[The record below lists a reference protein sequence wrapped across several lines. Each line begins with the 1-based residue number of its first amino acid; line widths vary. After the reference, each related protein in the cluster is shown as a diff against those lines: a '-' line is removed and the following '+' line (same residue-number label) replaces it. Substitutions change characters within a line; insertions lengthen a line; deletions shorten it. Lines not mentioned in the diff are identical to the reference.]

1 MTAIVLGVLAG
12 LLAGTIWGLAPGII
26 SKYGRGKPF
35 YIINYARSMYAVLLL
50 ALIVIAS
57 SLPLSISPVGLLVIA
72 ISAVFGPLLGD
83 LFYIYSI
90 QRIGGGN
97 AVSIGYIYIFI
108 AQVLSAIFYHEQLS
122 PRLVVGT
129 VLAMTGIYLIYSG
142 EKHRL
147 NKAGVAAALAAALSW
162 GMGAT
167 LSRLA
172 VSYGA
177 PLVVAL
183 YRNLT
188 VLLILVTVSYRET
201 PYVFTK
207 NGFIL
212 GFIAGGLG
220 FGIGMTLFLYA
231 VKTVGV
237 AVTALATSIS
247 PVLGR
252 IFSRIIAGEKPSP
265 RAVYG
270 TLVSALGI
278 FIGVY

>member
-1 MTAIVLGVLAG
+1 MTTVVLGILAG

-26 SKYGRGKPF
+26 SRYGRGKPF
-35 YIINYARSMYAVLLL
+35 YIINYARSMYAVILLTL
-50 ALIVIAS
+50 MVIAL
-57 SLPLSISPVGLLVIA
+57 SLPPSIPHVGLFVIA
-72 ISAVFGPLLGD
+72 VSAIFGPLLGD

-97 AVSIGYIYIFI
+97 AVSIGYTYIFV

-122 PRLVVGT
+122 LRLVLGT
-129 VLAMTGIYLIYSG
+129 ALALAGIYLIYSG
-142 EKHRL
+142 EKQRL
-147 NKAGVAAALAAALSW
+147 DKTGVAAAIAAALSW
-162 GMGAT
+162 GIGAT

-177 PLVVAL
+177 PFIVAL

-188 VLLILVTVSYRET
+188 VLLILAPVSYRET
-201 PYVFTK
+201 HYVFTK
-207 NGFIL
+207 NGFIV

-231 VKTVGV
+231 VKTIGV

-252 IFSRIIAGEKPSP
+252 IFSRIIAGEKPSS